1 MSDNPIY
8 DQLRTDP
15 DNTSA
20 SAGVPGH
27 ALDAAARADVW
38 REVASWIRHQCIH
51 QLGAPVCA
59 ECLQLTDRIDTFAD
73 QIAKG
78 AYAQVQT

>member
-1 MSDNPIY
+1 VSDNPIY
-8 DQLRTDP
+8 DRLRTGAEDVP
-15 DNTSA
+15 
-20 SAGVPGH
+20 AGEAVPVAG
-27 ALDAAARADVW
+27 AAARAEAW

-59 ECLQLTDRIDTFAD
+59 ECLQLTARIDTFAD

-78 AYAQVQT
+78 AYAQVTT